1 MDINWVLMGI
11 TSVLTIFIIVIRLSE
26 VIKYRNN
33 VKVFYEKNKDV
44 EILFN
49 NKRNIYMF
57 VVLAF
62 VVFTISLFVEGSV
75 VERFSMAIIFAVLC
89 ISEAFS
95 AWMNSRLFSSD
106 KEFMYGIVYDRYRS
120 IKTYKPKGKR
130 STIILTLKNDEYVV
144 PNLVAELVQNK
155 VKGIKNS
162 KK

>member
-11 TSVLTIFIIVIRLSE
+11 TAVLTIFIIVIRLSE

-44 EILFN
+44 EVVFN

-57 VVLAF
+57 VGLAF
-62 VVFTISLFVEGSV
+62 IVSLFSFFVEGSIT
-75 VERFSMAIIFAVLC
+75 ERISMSVIFAVLC

-95 AWMNSRLFSSD
+95 AWMNSRMFSSD
-106 KEFMYGIVYDRYRS
+106 KEFLYGIVYDRYRS

-130 STIILTLKNDEYVV
+130 NTIILTLKNDEYIV
-144 PNLVAELVQNK
+144 PNHVAELVQNK